1 MIKVFNNSKK
11 RSKFEQIK
19 DSRFK
24 DKLPTIRAGM
34 LTEPPSQTDV
44 LGSYTGKPIDF
55 SKPVQDADDL

>member
-1 MIKVFNNSKK
+1 LIKFGNNNSRNKK
-11 RSKFEQIK
+11 IR

-24 DKLPTIRAGM
+24 DRLPTIRAGM
-34 LTEPPSQTDV
+34 VTEPPSATDV